1 MRAQF
6 PFRARAFSGRVRLNF
21 TAKTV
26 IAALVL
32 ITAACAFAYHNAA
45 DNGATNFDDHWQ
57 VTRNHLVQ
65 EATLDNVKS
74 ILARP
79 HHGIYLP
86 VKLLSYMADYAF
98 YGALGV
104 DPVKGVHLTN
114 IILHALNSLLVALLC
129 GLALGDLAG
138 ERLTRVGAAFVGVF
152 SGVLFALHP
161 IHVESVAWLSG
172 RKDVLSFFFMML
184 SFLAFRTTLLKR
196 SKLTGLAS
204 VLLFILALGSKSTVL
219 CLPLLAV
226 AYWMLLGRRGGATA
240 VAVLLLLCFAALG
253 AVFVGAAVLAGAD
266 YGARPVGGSYLTHL
280 LTLLKT
286 FPFYMR
292 KLMFPTN
299 LSVIYARPVAR
310 GFGDFGVWWGAALLA
325 GQLAVAVFV
334 RARMAKFIVL
344 WYLLALLPVMQLIP
358 MPVPALAA
366 DRYAYIPSVAF
377 ALAPALIAWNVRKAL
392 LRRSWT
398 AVSTVLVGAC
408 VLYAGTLGVATWSRN
423 RVWRSSETLWR
434 DCLAKNPTSRTALL
448 NLGVVYLEKDDLG
461 AARELFEEVV
471 RIEPGFI
478 LGYYQLGGI
487 FERTGAPF
495 LAKSVYSRVLSGE
508 SSHPERLT
516 RRYRGLAAN
525 RLGHMA
531 LEEGRYQSALDHAR
545 QAMLHLV
552 SPSRAGRMM
561 QAAAMGE
568 DALGPEIA
576 DSDVMKDSLVLSYR
590 ASQMM
595 REARELA
602 DMLIVAGD
610 AAAADGDALQ
620 AERHYRHAADSAEDY
635 PRPRLKLA
643 RLYSEYAR
651 WTPAYEEFTA
661 AFLCGAQ
668 GAQFEHDY
676 GLAAIGTGRY
686 EAAVKRLERALELNP
701 AMVQAEV
708 KLAYARAHLGET
720 DKALAAVER
729 VLERDPENENARRVK
744 EIIMDMDSGGSDGSR
759 GE

>member
-1 MRAQF
+1 MVE
-6 PFRARAFSGRVRLNF
+6 PRLNF

-45 DNGATNFDDHWQ
+45 DNGATSFDDPWQ
-57 VTRNHLVQ
+57 VTGNHLVQ
-65 EATLDNVKS
+65 EATLDNVKT

-114 IILHALNSLLVALLC
+114 IILHALNSLLVAVLC
-129 GLALGDLAG
+129 GLAARDLAG
-138 ERLTRVGAAFVGVF
+138 EKLTRDGAAFVGLF

-172 RKDVLSFFFMML
+172 RKDVLSFFFMTL
-184 SFLAFRTTLLKR
+184 SFLAFRTTLFR
-196 SKLTGLAS
+196 RWKLTGLAC
-204 VLLFILALGSKSTVL
+204 VLLFILALGSNSTVL
-219 CLPLLAV
+219 CMPLLAV
-226 AYWMLLGRRGGATA
+226 AYWMLLGRRGSVAA
-240 VAVLLLLCFAALG
+240 VVVLVLLCLAAMGAILVG
-253 AVFVGAAVLAGAD
+253 AVVLAGAD
-266 YGARPVGGSYLTHL
+266 YVVRPAGGSYLTHL
-280 LTLLKT
+280 LTVLKT

-292 KLMFPTN
+292 KLMFPVN
-299 LSVIYARPVAR
+299 LSVIYARPIAR
-310 GFGDFGVWWGAALLA
+310 GFGDFGVWCGAALLV
-325 GQLAVAVFV
+325 GQLAVAVLV

-358 MPVPALAA
+358 VPVPALAA

-392 LRRSWT
+392 LRRGLT
-398 AVSTVLVGAC
+398 AVSTVFVAAC
-408 VLYAGTLGVATWSRN
+408 VLYAGTLGAATWSRN
-423 RVWRSSETLWR
+423 RVWRSSETLWS
-434 DCLAKNPTSRTALL
+434 DCLAKNPASRLALL
-448 NLGVVYLEKDDLG
+448 NLGAVYLEKDDLV
-461 AARELFEEVV
+461 AARSLFEEAV

-478 LGYYQLGGI
+478 LAYYQLGRI

-495 LAKSVYSRVLSGE
+495 LAKSVYGRALSAE
-508 SSHPERLT
+508 SSHLERVT
-516 RRYRGLAAN
+516 RRYRGLASN

-531 LEEGRYQSALDHAR
+531 LDEGRYQSALDHAR
-545 QAMLHLV
+545 EAMQHLV
-552 SPSRAGRMM
+552 SPARAARMM
-561 QAAAMGE
+561 QAATIGE
-568 DALGPEIA
+568 NALGPEMA

-595 REARELA
+595 RDARELA
-602 DMLIVAGD
+602 DMLITAGD
-610 AAAADGDALQ
+610 AAAADGDVLQ

-635 PRPRLKLA
+635 AVPRLKLG

-651 WTPAYEEFTA
+651 WGPAYEEFTA
-661 AFLCGAQ
+661 ASMRGVR

-676 GLAAIGTGRY
+676 GLAAIGTERY
-686 EAAVKRLERALELNP
+686 EAAVKRLERALELAP
-701 AMVQAEV
+701 DMVEAEV
-708 KLAYARAHLGET
+708 KLAYARAYLGET
-720 DKALAAVER
+720 DKALETIDR
-729 VLERDPENENARRVK
+729 VLEQDPENENARRVK
-744 EIIMDMDSGGSDGSR
+744 AIITDMVSGGSDSSPG
-759 GE
+759 G